1 MAVEKPVPGKFAVT
15 ESPNAAI
22 PPIYTYWG
30 QFIDHELTA
39 RTDRDESL
47 SIQQDADCLLP
58 TSRAEVVGLLQNGRT
73 PDFDLDCL
81 YGEPNR
87 SAGVK
92 LTVAQKA
99 FARLLRDPHD
109 EAKMRLG
116 INHDVGNI
124 TPPHNDIQL
133 KRDLPRLNQILP
145 SDLDNVKA
153 LGKDPSKPQMALI
166 GDPRNDENLI
176 VAQFHTAMLHFHN
189 AVVDWRRMNEAV
201 ATETPQVQFERA
213 RKVVCWV
220 FQWLV
225 VNDFLPTVALPV
237 VVEDVLASEARHY
250 LERMQQLKERF
261 MPLEFST
268 AGFRFGHSMI
278 RNAYD
283 YNRNFGRGAVFLD
296 KATLDLLFQFTGG
309 HPFPSVEPGKP
320 SPDSLPSNWIIEWD
334 RFTGEAPLDDSDGQP
349 ARFARAIDTFLAPPL
364 AELMNE
370 GRDGN
375 PAFQRLLKQLAQRNL
390 RRGHLLS
397 IPSGQDMAEFFG
409 LTPLT
414 PAELRRDTT
423 LSMQY
428 VLDKGGFLQQTPL
441 WFYLLK
447 EAELG
452 GGNSLGLLGS
462 TIVAETIIGVMQA
475 DKEAYLAVDKSWHP
489 GRPVPGATQKPL
501 LATGNGTRIA
511 DLLRFARVLA

>member
-1 MAVEKPVPGKFAVT
+1 
-15 ESPNAAI
+15 
-22 PPIYTYWG
+22 
-30 QFIDHELTA
+30 
-39 RTDRDESL
+39 
-47 SIQQDADCLLP
+47 
-58 TSRAEVVGLLQNGRT
+58 
-73 PDFDLDCL
+73 
-81 YGEPNR
+81 
-87 SAGVK
+87 
-92 LTVAQKA
+92 
-99 FARLLRDPHD
+99 
-109 EAKMRLG
+109 
-116 INHDVGNI
+116 
-124 TPPHNDIQL
+124 
-133 KRDLPRLNQILP
+133 
-145 SDLDNVKA
+145 
-153 LGKDPSKPQMALI
+153 
-166 GDPRNDENLI
+166 
-176 VAQFHTAMLHFHN
+176 
-189 AVVDWRRMNEAV
+189 
-201 ATETPQVQFERA
+201 
-213 RKVVCWV
+213 
-220 FQWLV
+220 
-225 VNDFLPTVALPV
+225 
-237 VVEDVLASEARHY
+237 
-250 LERMQQLKERF
+250 

-511 DLLRFARVLA
+511 DLLRFARFLA